1 MRSIESFAALESF
14 GRVRLSPNFFMRDFL
29 HSEIAAWHQLRNV
42 PDFPE
47 RAIKSGQQLCARLL
61 EPLQAA
67 FGQIHVRSG
76 YRSPLVNAFGNEH
89 CMSCASNQ
97 SNFAGHIWDYPDEL
111 GHGATACIVVPRLVD
126 HIGKGGSW
134 TDMAWWIHD
143 HLDYNTLCFFPKL
156 AAFNINWH
164 EKPIRRIDSYSDP
177 RGCLTRPGMS
187 NHGGLHCDQYASF
200 PDAHRVPGSR
210 EASPLQSGHADSS
223 ASDALPR
230 AREQPAKVS
239 TDPAATINYRAVH
252 TRTAWRKASNHASLD
267 SAIYGKDG
275 AAGLFARKVRIRYE
289 THGDP
294 MYVLV
299 WIDGEQSGYVVKPDA
314 TAAKG
319 IIVAPLPVAHLLEFE
334 ACRSASVS
342 ELEPYFA
349 SKSSRLEN

>member
-1 MRSIESFAALESF
+1 MKSIESFAALESF
-14 GRVRLSPNFFMRDFL
+14 GRERLSSNFFMRDFL

-47 RAIKSGQQLCARLL
+47 RAIKSGQQLCATLL

-67 FGQIHVRSG
+67 FGRIHVRSG

-89 CMSCASNQ
+89 GMNCASNK
-97 SNFAGHIWDYPDEL
+97 SNFAGHIWDYPDEH
-111 GHGATACIVVPRLVD
+111 GHGATACIVVPWLVD

-143 HLDYNTLCFFPKL
+143 HLDYNTLCFFPQL
-156 AAFNINWH
+156 SAFNINWH
-164 EKPIRRIDSYSDP
+164 EKPVRRIDSYSEP

-187 NHGGLHCDQYASF
+187 NHGGLHRDQYAGF
-200 PDAHRVPGSR
+200 PFVPHVPASR
-210 EASPLQSGHADSS
+210 EAAPPRSGRADSS
-223 ASDALPR
+223 ASHALPVGH
-230 AREQPAKVS
+230 AQPANVS
-239 TDPAATINYRAVH
+239 AEPAATINYRAVH

-319 IIVAPLPVAHLLEFE
+319 IIVAPLPVAHVLEFE
-334 ACRSASVS
+334 ARRSASVS

-349 SKSSRLEN
+349 SKFRLEN